1 MKFDKLIEKINKINL
16 IERFSLDKQKI
27 TLIVIL
33 SIAFLYV
40 DFNFLLKGQLAAS
53 SKSKAELARIIND
66 LRALDAGLKNME
78 AIKAGQ
84 GSGLKVQEK
93 MVIFE
98 SGLTSLLH
106 DISKL
111 ANANNVR
118 ILQIKPLRDSQKSAA
133 GKFAPVL
140 INMDLICGYHNF
152 GKFLNQLENNQ
163 VLISVENFKIELQ
176 PQDTLRQKVN
186 LTIKTYVRK

>member
-1 MKFDKLIEKINKINL
+1 MKFDKIIEKINKINL
-16 IERFSLDKQKI
+16 IERFSLDNQKI

-40 DFNFLLKGQLAAS
+40 DFNFLLKGQLAAN
-53 SKSKAELARIIND
+53 SKSKAELVKIIND
-66 LRALDAGLKNME
+66 LKALDAGLKNME
-78 AIKAGQ
+78 ALKAGQ
-84 GSGLKVQEK
+84 HGGLKVQEK
-93 MVIFE
+93 MIIFE
-98 SGLTSLLH
+98 SGLTTLLH

-118 ILQIKPLRDSQKSAA
+118 ILQIKPLRDSQKIAI
-133 GKFAPVL
+133 GKFTPVL

-176 PQDTLRQKVN
+176 PQDTLRQKVS

>member
-1 MKFDKLIEKINKINL
+1 MKFDKIIEKINKINL
-16 IERFSLDKQKI
+16 IERFSLDNQKI

-40 DFNFLLKGQLAAS
+40 DFNFLLKGQLAS
-53 SKSKAELARIIND
+53 NSKSKAELVKIIND
-66 LRALDAGLKNME
+66 LKALDAGLKNME
-78 AIKAGQ
+78 AVKASQQ
-84 GSGLKVQEK
+84 GGLKVQEK

-98 SGLTSLLH
+98 SGLTTLLH

-118 ILQIKPLRDSQKSAA
+118 ILQIKPLRDSQKKAV
-133 GKFAPVL
+133 GKFVPVL

-152 GKFLNQLENNQ
+152 GKFINQLENNQ

-176 PQDTLRQKVN
+176 PQDTLRQKVS

>member
-1 MKFDKLIEKINKINL
+1 MKFDKIIEKINKINL
-16 IERFSLDKQKI
+16 IERFSLDNQKI
-27 TLIVIL
+27 ILIVIL

-40 DFNFLLKGQLAAS
+40 DFNFLLKGQLAS
-53 SKSKAELARIIND
+53 NSKSKAELVRVIND
-66 LRALDAGLKNME
+66 LKALDAGLKNME

-84 GSGLKVQEK
+84 NGGLKVQEK

-98 SGLTSLLH
+98 SGLTTLLH

-118 ILQIKPLRDSQKSAA
+118 ILQIKPLRDSQKKAV
-133 GKFAPVL
+133 GKFVPVL

-152 GKFLNQLENNQ
+152 GKFINQLENNQ

-176 PQDTLRQKVN
+176 PQDTLRQKVS